1 MKSSKIVMKGSKVE
15 ERDHQDEPMSWAVL
29 LFIVA
34 CVVVALYLPFVWEYT
49 HG

>member
-1 MKSSKIVMKGSKVE
+1 MKGSKIVVKGSKIK
-15 ERDHQDEPMSWAVL
+15 ERDRQDEPVSWAVV